1 MLLPS
6 TDLDVCELFKISL
19 FIALVIF
26 ISKSTSAD
34 IRLTSNN
41 YEIHYSIVP
50 TLFLSRDVSRQ
61 YSITRAKDRS
71 FLNLSIKDPSKNSVK
86 TQLSGSRSNL
96 LGQSVELNFK
106 EIQEAD
112 VIYYIANIKH
122 GKEEHLKFSIQ
133 LQLSSENMEILEFR
147 KKLYWGEE

>member
-1 MLLPS
+1 M
-6 TDLDVCELFKISL
+6 
-19 FIALVIF
+19 
-26 ISKSTSAD
+26 
-34 IRLTSNN
+34 
-41 YEIHYSIVP
+41 
-50 TLFLSRDVSRQ
+50 
-61 YSITRAKDRS
+61 
-71 FLNLSIKDPSKNSVK
+71 K

-96 LGQSVELNFK
+96 LGQSVELDFK

-133 LQLSSENMEILEFR
+133 IQLSSETMEILEFR

>member
-71 FLNLSIKDPSKNSVK
+71 FLNLSIKDPLGKSVN

-133 LQLSSENMEILEFR
+133 LQLSSERMEILEFS
-147 KKLYWGEE
+147 KKMYWGEK

>member
-1 MLLPS
+1 MLLLF
-6 TDLDVCELFKISL
+6 TGLDVCELYKIAL
-19 FIALVIF
+19 FIALVLF
-26 ISKSTSAD
+26 LSGSTSGD
-34 IRLTSNN
+34 IKLTPTN

-71 FLNLSIKDPSKNSVK
+71 FLNLSIKDPLRKSVK

-112 VIYYIANIKH
+112 VIYYTANIKH

-133 LQLSSENMEILEFR
+133 LQLSSERMEILEFS

>member
-1 MLLPS
+1 M
-6 TDLDVCELFKISL
+6 CELYKICL
-19 FIALVIF
+19 IIALVLF
-26 ISKSTSAD
+26 ISRSPSAD
-34 IRLTSNN
+34 IKLTPTN

-71 FLNLSIKDPSKNSVK
+71 FLNLSIKDPLKKSVK

-96 LGQSVELNFK
+96 LGQSVELDFK

-133 LQLSSENMEILEFR
+133 LQLSSESTEILEFR

>member
-1 MLLPS
+1 M
-6 TDLDVCELFKISL
+6 CELYKICL
-19 FIALVIF
+19 FIALVLF
-26 ISKSTSAD
+26 ISGSTSGD
-34 IRLTSNN
+34 IKLTPTN

-71 FLNLSIKDPSKNSVK
+71 FLNLSIKDPLKKSVK

-96 LGQSVELNFK
+96 LGQSVELDFK

>member
-1 MLLPS
+1 
-6 TDLDVCELFKISL
+6 
-19 FIALVIF
+19 
-26 ISKSTSAD
+26 
-34 IRLTSNN
+34 
-41 YEIHYSIVP
+41 
-50 TLFLSRDVSRQ
+50 
-61 YSITRAKDRS
+61 S

-133 LQLSSENMEILEFR
+133 LQLSSERMEILEFS
-147 KKLYWGEE
+147 KKMYWGEK

>member
-1 MLLPS
+1 MLF
-6 TDLDVCELFKISL
+6 TDLDVCDLYKIALFTALVL
-19 FIALVIF
+19 FI
-26 ISKSTSAD
+26 SRSPSAD
-34 IRLTSNN
+34 IKLTPTN

-71 FLNLSIKDPSKNSVK
+71 FLNLSIKDPLGKSVN

-96 LGQSVELNFK
+96 LGQSVELDFK

-133 LQLSSENMEILEFR
+133 LQLSSESMEILEFR